1 MVSQHWGC
9 GVREQHQ
16 LQELKVA
23 AVKQAA
29 VKAVAVW
36 NVLDHVSKGILVLCN
51 SNHSMNFHWI
61 DRFPKGSPN
70 IIPNSWVFVN
80 D

>member
-36 NVLDHVSKGILVLCN
+36 NVLDH
-51 SNHSMNFHWI
+51 SMNFHWI